1 MSESRGLHEG
11 EIAVSSGPVVP
22 FRALAMVKAAPLG
35 PDAAP
40 NAPSLGERSPVEITA
55 TLLRGRW
62 TALVVWHLFWGEKR
76 FYQLLRETEGI
87 NRRTLAHELEQL
99 ERLGIVERRVR
110 HLGPAKV
117 QYGLTALGESLKLV
131 VGAMYEWGLL
141 ARHRLPAVGVGLP
154 LPESE
159 TQ

>member
-1 MSESRGLHEG
+1 MSSR
-11 EIAVSSGPVVP
+11 PVVP
-22 FRALAMVKAAPLG
+22 FRALAMVKAAAPG
-35 PDAAP
+35 PDAASS
-40 NAPSLGERSPVEITA
+40 APSLGERSPVEITA

-87 NRRTLAHELEQL
+87 NRRALAHELEQL

-141 ARHRLPAVGVGLP
+141 ARYRLPAAGVGLP

>member
-1 MSESRGLHEG
+1 M
-11 EIAVSSGPVVP
+11 SSGPVVP
-22 FRALAMVKAAPLG
+22 FRSSASASASALVKLAAL
-35 PDAAP
+35 DQDR
-40 NAPSLGERSPVEITA
+40 APSASSSGERSPVEITA
-55 TLLRGRW
+55 NLLRGRW

-87 NRRTLAHELEQL
+87 NRRALAHELEQL
-99 ERLGIVERRVR
+99 ERLGLVERRVR

-141 ARHRLPAVGVGLP
+141 ARRRLPAGASLSLLEP
-154 LPESE
+154 D

>member
-1 MSESRGLHEG
+1 MNG
-11 EIAVSSGPVVP
+11 GPVVP
-22 FRALAMVKAAPLG
+22 FRSSVSVKVAAF
-35 PDAAP
+35 DTDT
-40 NAPSLGERSPVEITA
+40 PSSASSPGDRSPVEITA
-55 TLLRGRW
+55 RLLRGRW

-87 NRRTLAHELEQL
+87 NRRALAHELEQL
-99 ERLGIVERRVR
+99 ERLGLVERRVR

-141 ARHRLPAVGVGLP
+141 ARHRLPAAAGDFSLFD
-154 LPESE
+154 SDA
-159 TQ
+159 Q